1 MTSRGRIES
10 PLREVFLIYN
20 LIFIEF
26 SRSLLIET
34 ASIIYNQVDF
44 IWTESNLPQSCRLY

>member
-1 MTSRGRIES
+1 MIES
-10 PLREVFLIYN
+10 LLREVVFLIYN

-34 ASIIYNQVDF
+34 AFIIYNQVDF
-44 IWTESNLPQSCRLY
+44 LWTESN

>member
-20 LIFIEF
+20 LIA
-26 SRSLLIET
+26 RSILIEMS
-34 ASIIYNQVDF
+34 SIIYNRVDF
-44 IWTESNLPQSCRLY
+44 RWTESNLPQSC